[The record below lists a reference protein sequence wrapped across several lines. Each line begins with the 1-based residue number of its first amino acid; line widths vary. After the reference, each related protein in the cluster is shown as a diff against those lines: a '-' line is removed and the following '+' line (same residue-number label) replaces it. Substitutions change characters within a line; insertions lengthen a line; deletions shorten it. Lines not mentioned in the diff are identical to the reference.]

1 MKKIL
6 IFTAAGLALV
16 GLIWRLYSRRREI
29 PCPTWLAWMVESDNP
44 FTKVN
49 RAKTIVEH
57 LNVKPGM
64 SVLDAGCGPGRL
76 TLPLAEAVGPQ
87 GSVMALDLQEG
98 MLSRVREKVQNPGLQ
113 NVEFLQAEIDSAL
126 LLLPRIRP
134 TF

>member
-6 IFTAAGLALV
+6 IFTAASLALV
-16 GLIWRLYSRRREI
+16 GLIWRLYSRRHEI

>member
-1 MKKIL
+1 
-6 IFTAAGLALV
+6 
-16 GLIWRLYSRRREI
+16 
-29 PCPTWLAWMVESDNP
+29 MVESDNP

-49 RAKTIVEH
+49 CAKTIVEH

-98 MLSRVREKVQNPGLQ
+98 MLSRVREKVQNAGLQ

-126 LLLPRIRP
+126 LPRIRP